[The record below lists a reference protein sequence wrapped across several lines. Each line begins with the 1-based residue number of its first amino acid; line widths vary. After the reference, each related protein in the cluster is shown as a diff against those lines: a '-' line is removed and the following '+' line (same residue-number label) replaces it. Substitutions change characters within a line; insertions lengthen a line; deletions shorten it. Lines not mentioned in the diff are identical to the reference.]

1 VRLSLSA
8 LFHIPYKHE
17 FDSWNAFV
25 YCFPTRCDDDAC
37 PGRVFLRAAVVRL
50 RHVALRHVCLQ
61 DIEER
66 VMIIRDQVLTRT
78 CQLYYDYFGPHNR
91 DLYGEAHKH

>member
-1 VRLSLSA
+1 VLLM
-8 LFHIPYKHE
+8 
-17 FDSWNAFV
+17 
-25 YCFPTRCDDDAC
+25 
-37 PGRVFLRAAVVRL
+37 
-50 RHVALRHVCLQ
+50 RHVALQ

-91 DLYGEAHKH
+91 DLYGEPCKQPVTGCCMIIMAAS

>member
-1 VRLSLSA
+1 MYPVLCEADLHRGFVRVAVVLMPRLS
-8 LFHIPYKHE
+8 
-17 FDSWNAFV
+17 
-25 YCFPTRCDDDAC
+25 
-37 PGRVFLRAAVVRL
+37 
-50 RHVALRHVCLQ
+50 LQ

-91 DLYGEAHKH
+91 DLYGEAYKQLIHCSDCMTA